1 MRRVRRWSKKSNRP
15 PADLCGTLT
24 LQDGRAL
31 SITITDLSHLGCK
44 LTTAEMLPVSE
55 IVELEVPGREL
66 ARARVHWSMFGKA
79 GLLFLKEPTNANLAG
94 EA

>member
-1 MRRVRRWSKKSNRP
+1 MRRVRRWSARSGKRP
-15 PADLCGTLT
+15 AELCASLT
-24 LQDGRAL
+24 LPDGRAVPV
-31 SITITDLSHLGCK
+31 TITDLSHLGCK

-79 GLLFLKEPTNANLAG
+79 GLLFVKESNRADLVS